1 MARQILFTQIFFDM
15 KKMIVIACFT
25 MMPFAMMYS
34 SMAAGATSVKEIQGI
49 TIDMEGVLL
58 IATSD
63 NPNDPL
69 TLLRV
74 FSKSRGI
81 VAQTDCSG
89 TQCTLNL
96 SNVPPGLYFVRA
108 WTLTTYKQQ
117 LITVN

>member
-1 MARQILFTQIFFDM
+1 M
-15 KKMIVIACFT
+15 KKILVITCLALI
-25 MMPFAMMYS
+25 PFAMMYS
-34 SMAAGATSVKEIQGI
+34 HIPPEVTSVKEIQGI
-49 TIDMEGVLL
+49 NIDMEGVLL

-96 SNVPPGLYFVRA
+96 SNVPPGLYYVRA